1 MVILAVDLGKVRT
14 GLAVCDKNEI
24 LASPI
29 GTLTEKNEEILLNK
43 IIDKIIEFKAETV
56 VVGLPKNMDG
66 SIGESAL
73 RAQKFAETLQE
84 KANVPVNL
92 WDERKTTVTAHEY
105 LNKTNVR
112 GKKRKSIID
121 TLSASIILENY
132 LEFRKSCIRQN

>member
-29 GTLTEKNEEILLNK
+29 GTLTEKNEEILLDK
-43 IIDKIIEFKAETV
+43 IIDKIIEFKVETV
-56 VVGLPKNMDG
+56 VVGFPKNMDG

-73 RAQKFAETLQE
+73 RAQKFAETLQN

-132 LEFRKSCIRQN
+132 LEFRKSCIKRN